1 LLTVL
6 ALLAVGLPAL
16 LQPYQG
22 PPLAAVAAAQRDRL
36 NCDDF
41 DTQAEAQDELDS
53 DPADP
58 NGLDGNNNGEAC
70 EEFFEASGD
79 GAGNGGGGGGGGG
92 NRNNADAD
100 ADADAAQD
108 GSPAG
113 TRCTDFDSQADA
125 QAALDD
131 DPALADRLDQN
142 DDGEACEKAFRDADS
157 GDDSTGGD
165 DAGGG
170 GGGGNGGGGGGN
182 NGGNADGN
190 AAGNGGGGGGRR
202 ATSADEEIPTPTP
215 TPTPTPA
222 TRGRVVDIDCV
233 DLVYQE
239 VAQEQLARDPS
250 DPFNLD
256 PSGDGFACTS
266 LPSRVGIGIIAL
278 PATGTGPG

>member
-1 LLTVL
+1 MLTVL
-6 ALLAVGLPAL
+6 ALLVTGLPAL
-16 LQPYQG
+16 LRPYQG
-22 PPLAAVAAAQRDRL
+22 SPLAAVAAAQRDRL

-41 DTQAEAQDELDS
+41 DTQAEAQDELDA

-70 EEFFEASGD
+70 EEFFEASGG
-79 GAGNGGGGGGGGG
+79 GAGNGGGGGGGG
-92 NRNNADAD
+92 NRNNAAADAA

-113 TRCTDFDSQADA
+113 TRCTDFDTQADA

-131 DPALADRLDQN
+131 DPALADRLDQD

-182 NGGNADGN
+182 NGGN